1 MNNKFLKLMQKCGVA
16 KFVEIQE
23 EQKNKQPLQE
33 EATGN
38 NDHPLH
44 QNENS
49 EQQEENEEQKNCL
62 S

>member
-1 MNNKFLKLMQKCGVA
+1 MQ
-16 KFVEIQE
+16 KFVEIHE